1 MAPYSFI
8 PIGFDC
14 SMSSLILFNKPYGVI
29 SQFSPGSSGD
39 QNRPTLA
46 QYIKLPNVYPAGRL
60 DHDSEGLLLLTDDG
74 QVQHHIAHPAHKLPK
89 TYWVQVEGAPNSY
102 ALTKLR
108 QGVELNDGITLP
120 AEARLIP
127 TPKLWERDPP
137 IRSRVNI
144 PTQWI
149 EIVITEGKNR
159 QIRRMTAAVGHP
171 TLRLVR
177 VKIGNWTLE
186 GIAPGEYKATTVN
199 LPKSAIAEAP
209 RNRNNRPNRGQTSKP
224 SSGEQTK
231 DGQPRSS
238 RNNSNGPA
246 GDNKPR
252 PRKPGGPRPAA
263 SKTSAPKTA
272 PNPKIATKVIVK
284 PSRSKPTE

>member
-1 MAPYSFI
+1 MLVKNDSRFHFQPLRDFASP
-8 PIGFDC
+8 
-14 SMSSLILFNKPYGVI
+14 MSSLILFNKPFGVI
-29 SQFSPGSSGD
+29 SQFTAGSTGD

-199 LPKSAIAEAP
+199 LPKSALAEAP
-209 RNRNNRPNRGQTSKP
+209 RNRNSRPNQ
-224 SSGEQTK
+224 
-231 DGQPRSS
+231 GQPRKPANGEQAGDGQKRPP
-238 RNNSNGPA
+238 RNNPNGDKA
-246 GDNKPR
+246 KPR
-252 PRKPGGPRPAA
+252 PRKPNTPKSATPKPAV
-263 SKTSAPKTA
+263 
-272 PNPKIATKVIVK
+272 ATKVIVK
-284 PSRSKPTE
+284 PSRKPTES